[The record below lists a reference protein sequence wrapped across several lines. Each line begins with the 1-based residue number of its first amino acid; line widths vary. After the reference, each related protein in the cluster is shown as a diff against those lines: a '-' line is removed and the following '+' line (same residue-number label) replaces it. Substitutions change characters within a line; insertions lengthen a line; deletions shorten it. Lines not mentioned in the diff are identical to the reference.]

1 MMTREETLQNLAD
14 IFGVEVSVLTPE
26 TELDSLS
33 WDSISKLT
41 IMAFSNEYF
50 GKRITVAE
58 IRSFKVLGDL
68 LKVLS

>member
-1 MMTREETLQNLAD
+1 MTREETLQNLAD

-41 IMAFSNEYF
+41 VMAFSNEYF
-50 GKRITVAE
+50 GKRITAAE